1 MNIFLFNR
9 YHNQVDCRG
18 DCIVSAVFILRKT
31 WPSSAMYS
39 VFSEVL
45 HTICNL
51 PTYILVAHHT
61 LQKHKVVVID
71 FICSEILIV
80 FALIHFSEEKCC
92 NCCNLM

>member
-51 PTYILVAHHT
+51 PQVSDL
-61 LQKHKVVVID
+61 D
-71 FICSEILIV
+71 FEFEFI
-80 FALIHFSEEKCC
+80 A
-92 NCCNLM
+92 